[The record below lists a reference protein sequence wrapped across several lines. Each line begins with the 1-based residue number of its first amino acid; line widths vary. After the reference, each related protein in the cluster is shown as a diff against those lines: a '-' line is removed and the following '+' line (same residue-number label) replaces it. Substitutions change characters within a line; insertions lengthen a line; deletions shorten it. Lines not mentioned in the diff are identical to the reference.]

1 MTNVSAAAAMRVDG
15 TPPRAMA
22 RRSLV
27 IGLIAFFSLVDL
39 FAAQAMLPALIKHY
53 QVSPAAM
60 GLAVNACTL
69 GMAIASLATG
79 LLSPLIDRR
88 IGIICSLGLLT
99 VFTALLASAPNLAVF
114 AGLRILQGLCMASA
128 FALTL
133 AYLGEQCSATDAAG
147 AFAAYIAGNVASNLV
162 GRLLSASLTSTL
174 GLERTFYVFAVLNFV
189 GALLVGSTMRGGVM
203 AGGSNHA
210 LRSAAIFDHLRNSRL
225 RAAFGVGFC
234 VLFAFIG
241 AFTFVNFV
249 LVQPPL
255 SLGMMEIGLV
265 YVVFLPSIV
274 TTLLAG
280 RIVARI
286 GMRPAIWGSLATA
299 ALGLALM
306 LSSSLA
312 AVLAGMVLVGAGT
325 FFAQAVTTGFV
336 GKAAS
341 HDQGVASGLYL
352 ASYFAGGIVGTA
364 VLGQLFDQFG
374 WTACVAGVAA
384 ALAIAA
390 VLAGRLT
397 LAGAQDRLGAGSG

>member
-1 MTNVSAAAAMRVDG
+1 MTDISAR
-15 TPPRAMA
+15 TPAQADHAHVPATVRRAV
-22 RRSLV
+22 V

-39 FAAQAMLPALIKHY
+39 FAAQAMLPALIQHY

-69 GMAIASLATG
+69 GMAISSLATG

-88 IGIICSLGLLT
+88 IGIVCSLALLS

-133 AYLGEQCSATDAAG
+133 AHLGEQCSMSEAGG

-162 GRLLSASLTSTL
+162 GRLLSASLTGEL
-174 GLERTFYVFAVLNFV
+174 GLAPTFYVFAALNLG
-189 GALLVGSTMRGGVM
+189 GALLVGGTLGRGGMM
-203 AGGSNHA
+203 AGVASA
-210 LRSAAIFDHLRNSRL
+210 LRSAAILDHLGNSRL
-225 RAAFGVGFC
+225 RAAFGLGFC
-234 VLFAFIG
+234 ILFAFIG

-249 LVQPPL
+249 LVRPPL
-255 SLGMMEIGLV
+255 SLGMMHLGLV
-265 YVVFLPSIV
+265 YVVFLPSIL

-280 RIVARI
+280 RIAARTGI
-286 GMRPAIWGSLATA
+286 RPAIWGSLGLAG
-299 ALGLALM
+299 LGLLLM
-306 LSSSLA
+306 LSPRLA
-312 AVLAGMVLVGAGT
+312 LVLSGMVLVGAGT

-336 GKAAS
+336 GKAAT

-364 VLGQLFDQFG
+364 VLGQLFDRVG
-374 WTACVAGVAA
+374 WSACVAG
-384 ALAIAA
+384 IAA
-390 VLAGRLT
+390 VLVVAALLAGRLT
-397 LAGAQDRLGAGSG
+397 TSDAQGRLGAASG

>member
-99 VFTALLASAPNLAVF
+99 ILTALLASAPNLAVF

-133 AYLGEQCSATDAAG
+133 AYLGEQCSATDAG
-147 AFAAYIAGNVASNLV
+147 SAFAAYIAGNVASNLV

-189 GALLVGSTMRGGVM
+189 GALLVASTMRGGVM

-210 LRSAAIFDHLRNSRL
+210 LRSAAIFDHLCNSRL

-249 LVQPPL
+249 LVRPPL

-280 RIVARI
+280 RIVSRI
-286 GMRPAIWGSLATA
+286 GTRPAIWASLAIA
-299 ALGLALM
+299 GLGLALM
-306 LSSSLA
+306 LSSWLG

-364 VLGQLFDQFG
+364 VLGQLFDRFG

-397 LAGAQDRLGAGSG
+397 PAGAQDRLGAGSG